1 MDYVPVGAPSGL
13 LIVAVLVIAAIAV
26 AWLAFR
32 RR

>member
-1 MDYVPVGAPSGL
+1 MDYVPVGASSGL